1 MPPRS
6 SEDSL
11 RFRLRATAFFALF
24 NLIFVWLL
32 SLRYLPIAQMP
43 QEGLGIL
50 WLVCA
55 WLGGFG
61 TLAVAVWLLPALLS
75 LFLKRRML
83 IWPCAVLGTL
93 GLGALWMDTQIFSA
107 VGEHLVDMSGDD
119 KPVLSIIQWAIT
131 GGGVVL
137 IALVELWLSWRIM
150 ARARRITFPVW
161 SLVLLMPALL
171 IASVGIDIATD
182 TDQTALLHSS
192 DADSQALMGEPAT
205 PVPEAREAA
214 TQRDRNDGPAID
226 DSVDPT
232 ERDTSTLPGDGEES
246 P

>member
-32 SLRYLPIAQMP
+32 SLRYLPIVQMP

-107 VGEHLVDMSGDD
+107 VGEHLADMSGDN
-119 KPVLSIIQWAIT
+119 KPALSIVQWAIT

-182 TDQTALLHSS
+182 TDQTALLHSK
-192 DADSQALMGEPAT
+192 DTDRQALMGEPAT

>member
-1 MPPRS
+1 MPRS

-24 NLIFVWLL
+24 NLMFVWLL
-32 SLRYLPIAQMP
+32 SLRYLPMVQMP
-43 QEGLGIL
+43 PEALGII

-61 TLAVAVWLLPALLS
+61 TLAFAVWLLPALLS

-93 GLGALWMDTQIFSA
+93 GLGAIWVDTQLFSA
-107 VGEHLVDMSGDD
+107 VGDHLVDLSGEH
-119 KPVLSIIQWAIT
+119 KPALSTAQWAIT
-131 GGGVVL
+131 GGGLVL

-161 SLVLLMPALL
+161 SLVLLMPVLL
-171 IASVGIDIATD
+171 MTSVGIDIASD
-182 TDQTALLHSS
+182 TDQTAALHPQDS
-192 DADSQALMGEPAT
+192 DRQALMGEPAT

-214 TQRDRNDGPAID
+214 SQRDQNSGPAID
-226 DSVDPT
+226 DSADPT
-232 ERDTSTLPGDGEES
+232 ERDTTAIPDDVEDT

>member
-1 MPPRS
+1 MPRS

-24 NLIFVWLL
+24 NLIFIWLL
-32 SLRYLPIAQMP
+32 SLRYLPIVRMP
-43 QEGLGIL
+43 QEGMGLL
-50 WLVCA
+50 WLACA

-61 TLAVAVWLLPALLS
+61 TLAVAIWLLPAVLS

-93 GLGALWMDTQIFSA
+93 GLGALWMDTRIFSA
-107 VGEHLVDMSGDD
+107 VGEHLVALSGDN
-119 KPVLSIIQWAIT
+119 KPVLSIAQWTIT
-131 GGGVVL
+131 SGGVVL

-161 SLVLLMPALL
+161 SLVLLMPVLL
-171 IASVGIDIATD
+171 MASVGIDIATD
-182 TDQTALLHSS
+182 TDQTAVLHPQDS
-192 DADSQALMGEPAT
+192 DSQTLMGEPAT

-214 TQRDRNDGPAID
+214 TQRDRNDGPAIN

-232 ERDTSTLPGDGEES
+232 ERDTTALPNDEEEN

>member
-1 MPPRS
+1 MPRS

-32 SLRYLPIAQMP
+32 SLRYLPIIDMP
-43 QEGLGIL
+43 GEALGIV
-50 WLVCA
+50 WLICA
-55 WLGGFG
+55 WLGSFG
-61 TLAVAVWLLPALLS
+61 TLAVALWLLPALLS
-75 LFLKRRML
+75 LFLKRRLL

-93 GLGALWMDTQIFSA
+93 GLGALFADTQLFA
-107 VGEHLVDMSGDD
+107 ATGAHLVALSGDD
-119 KPVLSIIQWAIT
+119 TPDLSPLQWGLT

-137 IALVELWLSWRIM
+137 IALVELWLAWRIM
-150 ARARRITFPVW
+150 ARARRITSPVW
-161 SLVLLMPALL
+161 SLVILMPVLLM
-171 IASVGIDIATD
+171 ASVGIDIATD
-182 TDQTALLHSS
+182 TDQTAVLHPQE
-192 DADSQALMGEPAT
+192 ADRQALMGEPAT

-214 TQRDRNDGPAID
+214 TRRHRNDGPTID

-232 ERDTSTLPGDGEES
+232 RRDTTGTPDGTEET

>member
-1 MPPRS
+1 MPRS

-24 NLIFVWLL
+24 NLAFVWLL
-32 SLRYLPIAQMP
+32 SLRYLPMVQMP
-43 QEGLGIL
+43 QEPLGIV

-61 TLAVAVWLLPALLS
+61 TLAVVLWLLPALLS

-93 GLGALWMDTQIFSA
+93 GLSAIWMDTQIFSA
-107 VGEHLVDMSGDD
+107 TGEHLVDLSGDD
-119 KPVLSIIQWAIT
+119 KPALSTMQWAIT
-131 GGGVVL
+131 GGVVIL
-137 IALVELWLSWRIM
+137 IALIELWLSWRIL

-161 SLVLLMPALL
+161 SLVLLMPVLL

-182 TDQTALLHSS
+182 ADQTAALHSS
-192 DADSQALMGEPAT
+192 AADSQALMGEPAT

-214 TQRDRNDGPAID
+214 TLRDQNDGPAID

-232 ERDTSTLPGDGEES
+232 TRDTSTPDSAEGQ

>member
-1 MPPRS
+1 MPRS

-24 NLIFVWLL
+24 NLILAWLL
-32 SLRYLPIAQMP
+32 SLRYLPMIDMP
-43 QEGLGIL
+43 PEALGIV

-55 WLGGFG
+55 WLGAFG
-61 TLAVAVWLLPALLS
+61 TLAVAIWLLPALLS
-75 LFLKRRML
+75 LFLKRRLL

-93 GLGALWMDTQIFSA
+93 GLGALWMDTQLFAST
-107 VGEHLVDMSGDD
+107 GDHLVDLSGDD
-119 KPVLSIIQWAIT
+119 KPTLSTIQWAIT
-131 GGGVVL
+131 GGGMVL

-150 ARARRITFPVW
+150 ARARRIPFPVW
-161 SLVLLMPALL
+161 SLVLLMPVLL
-171 IASVGIDIATD
+171 MASVGIDIATD
-182 TDQTALLHSS
+182 TDQTAALHSQ
-192 DADSQALMGEPAT
+192 DADRQALMGEPAT

-214 TQRDRNDGPAID
+214 TQRDQNGGPAID

-232 ERDTSTLPGDGEES
+232 ERDTTALPDDDTEAR

>member
-1 MPPRS
+1 MPRS

-24 NLIFVWLL
+24 NLIFAWLL
-32 SLRYLPIAQMP
+32 SLRYLPMVQMP
-43 QEGLGIL
+43 QEGLGIV

-61 TLAVAVWLLPALLS
+61 TLAIALWLLPALLS

-93 GLGALWMDTQIFSA
+93 GLGALWVDTQLFTAAGSHLIDLS
-107 VGEHLVDMSGDD
+107 GEQ
-119 KPVLSIIQWAIT
+119 KPELSTLQWAIT
-131 GGGVVL
+131 GGVMVL

-161 SLVLLMPALL
+161 SLVLLMPVLL
-171 IASVGIDIATD
+171 MASVGIDIASD
-182 TDQTALLHSS
+182 TDQTAALHAQDS
-192 DADSQALMGEPAT
+192 DRQALMGEPAT

-214 TQRDRNDGPAID
+214 TQRDQNSGPAID
-226 DSVDPT
+226 DSADPT
-232 ERDTSTLPGDGEES
+232 ERDTTAIPDDVEETQ
-246 P
+246 

>member
-1 MPPRS
+1 MPRS

-24 NLIFVWLL
+24 NLIFIWLL
-32 SLRYLPIAQMP
+32 SLRYLPITQMP
-43 QEGLGIL
+43 QEGMGIL

-61 TLAVAVWLLPALLS
+61 TLAVAVWLLPAVLS

-107 VGEHLVDMSGDD
+107 VGEHLVDLSGDN
-119 KPVLSIIQWAIT
+119 KPMLSIAQWAIT
-131 GGGVVL
+131 GGGLTL

-171 IASVGIDIATD
+171 VASVGIDIATD
-182 TDQTALLHSS
+182 TDQTAVLHSQDS
-192 DADSQALMGEPAT
+192 DSQALMGEPAT

-214 TQRDRNDGPAID
+214 TQRDQNDGPAID

-232 ERDTSTLPGDGEES
+232 ERDTSALPDDDEES

>member
-1 MPPRS
+1 MPRS

-11 RFRLRATAFFALF
+11 RFRLRATAFFVLF
-24 NLIFVWLL
+24 NLAFVWLL
-32 SLRYLPIAQMP
+32 SLRYLPAVQMP
-43 QEGLGIL
+43 QDPLGII

-61 TLAVAVWLLPALLS
+61 TLALAIWLLPALLS
-75 LFLKRRML
+75 LFLKRRLL
-83 IWPCAVLGTL
+83 IWPCAVLGML
-93 GLGALWMDTQIFSA
+93 GLGALWVDTQIFA
-107 VGEHLVDMSGDD
+107 ATGEHLMDLSGDD
-119 KPVLSIIQWAIT
+119 KPTLSTMQWVMT
-131 GGGVVL
+131 GGGALL

-182 TDQTALLHSS
+182 VDQTAVLHPAA
-192 DADSQALMGEPAT
+192 ADSQALMGEPAT

-214 TQRDRNDGPAID
+214 TLRDQNDGPAID
-226 DSVDPT
+226 DSADPT
-232 ERDTSTLPGDGEES
+232 TRDTSTPDSAEGN